1 MFLWLFKLAHHRCS
15 DKLTRL
21 VVGRLEYMIKN
32 KDIQQCTVKYSNE
45 VRIILPNNFCIRT
58 KSDSYQVV
66 LSNDSTNVLQYLT
79 PWTSQVYANRLFARI
94 TKLALSAQVHR
105 EREDMCRTVF
115 EQNIMEE

>member
-32 KDIQQCTVKYSNE
+32 KDIQQCVVGYSNE
-45 VRIILPNNFCIRT
+45 VRIILPKGFCIRT

-66 LSNDSTNVLQYLT
+66 LSSDRINVLHGMT

-94 TKLALSAQVHR
+94 AKLALSAQAR
-105 EREDMCRTVF
+105 KEREDMCHTIF
-115 EQNIMEE
+115 EQNITEE